1 MVYAFDS
8 RIHDDLVKI
17 HEDLVRINKQQR
29 IANKQAT
36 ISNALQVLNI
46 QCMARDAILSADEI
60 KQYYRVI
67 INELFDNTNSLDDL
81 MKETEE

>member
-8 RIHDDLVKI
+8 RIHDDLIKVHK
-17 HEDLVRINKQQR
+17 DLVEINKEQK
-29 IANKQAT
+29 IANRQAT

-46 QCMARDAILSADEI
+46 QCITRDAILSADEI

-67 INELFDNTNSLDDL
+67 IDELFDNTKSLDEA
-81 MKETEE
+81 MKETE

>member
-8 RIHDDLVKI
+8 RIHDDLVKV
-17 HEDLVRINKQQR
+17 HEDLVRINKEQK

-36 ISNALQVLNI
+36 ISNALRVLNT
-46 QCMARDAILSADEI
+46 QCITRDAILSADEI

-67 INELFDNTNSLDDL
+67 IDELFDNTNSLDEL
-81 MKETEE
+81 MEE